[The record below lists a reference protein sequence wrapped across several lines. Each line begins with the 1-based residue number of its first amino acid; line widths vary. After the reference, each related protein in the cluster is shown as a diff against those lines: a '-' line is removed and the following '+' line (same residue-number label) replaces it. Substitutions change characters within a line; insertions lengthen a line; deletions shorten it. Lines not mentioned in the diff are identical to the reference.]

1 MQIIY
6 LKLENRTQGLNKSEK
21 GEQLSNETGEEKN
34 YFISIYMAKQIF
46 FFKYQESV
54 FFELS

>member
-34 YFISIYMAKQIF
+34 YFISIFKAKQIF
-46 FFKYQESV
+46 LKKYQESV